1 MMLRE
6 GSADSKKPQ
15 KNMKKTKS
23 VDKIKGFSKAI
34 KDGKNSDSCCGGHIS
49 NSAERVKPAK
59 KQAAPQKNNDEQ
71 MENFKRQC
79 E

>member
-1 MMLRE
+1 MHRS

-23 VDKIKGFSKAI
+23 VDKIKGFSKAV
-34 KDGKNSDSCCGGHIS
+34 KDGKSESCCGGHQS
-49 NSAERVKPAK
+49 NSAERVKPSK
-59 KQAAPQKNNDEQ
+59 KAVAAPQKSSDTQ